1 MTLVSVL
8 LLKKKKI
15 LKMICKSLSSGLTE
29 ISAISL
35 LFHNDFV

>member
-1 MTLVSVL
+1 MTLVSML
-8 LLKKKKI
+8 LLKKEKI
-15 LKMICKSLSSGLTE
+15 LKICKSLSSGLTE